1 MSNLDKVV
9 DDFMVLLSYMR
20 TYYFRPAEHFT
31 RMRFG
36 HSHMHALSLIAK
48 RGSCTMRELAAELMV
63 SKQQLTR
70 LVDRMVEAGQVV
82 RKPDENDRRLVRIEL
97 SDKGRSMFKE
107 MGAGL
112 KNNFREKLSKIPD
125 SELDELEEMLP
136 RIHKILQNA
145 NGGRLNCREKP

>member
-9 DDFMVLLSYMR
+9 EDFLALMSYMR
-20 TYYFRPAEHFT
+20 TYYLRPAEHFT

-36 HSHMHALSLIAK
+36 HSHMHALALIAR
-48 RGSCTMRELAAELMV
+48 RGSCTMRELASELMV

-70 LVDRMVEAGQVV
+70 LVDRLVEAEQVV
-82 RKPDENDRRLVRIEL
+82 RKPDESDRRLVRLEL
-97 SDKGRSMFKE
+97 SDKGRCMFKE

-112 KNNFREKLSKIPD
+112 RNNFRGKLSKLPD

-136 RIHKILQNA
+136 RIHQILQHA
-145 NGGRLNCREKP
+145 NDGRLDCREKS